1 MKNPDKTILVSV
13 VKGFCA
19 MSVVS
24 QFRQLAKFNFREL
37 SIMQQAP
44 SSAAADAEPAVTDA
58 AQNGSNPTDTTP
70 EASKALAS
78 GADEKKTG
86 SKEVQKAS

>member
-1 MKNPDKTILVSV
+1 
-13 VKGFCA
+13 

-44 SSAAADAEPAVTDA
+44 SSTAADAKRPVTDA
-58 AQNGSNPTDTTP
+58 VQDGSNPTDPTP
-70 EASKALAS
+70 EASKARAT
-78 GADEKKTG
+78 GAGEKKTG
-86 SKEVQKAS
+86 STEVQKAS